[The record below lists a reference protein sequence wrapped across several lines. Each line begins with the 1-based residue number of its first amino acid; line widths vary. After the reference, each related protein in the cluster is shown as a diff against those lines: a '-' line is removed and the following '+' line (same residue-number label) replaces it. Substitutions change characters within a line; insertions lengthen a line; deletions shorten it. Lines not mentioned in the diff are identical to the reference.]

1 MLTLILVGGLLTS
14 LFPDVAG
21 SDTMALILIVGLV
34 LPAFVLGLAGREV
47 IPAKVRCRRP
57 H

>member
-14 LFPDVAG
+14 LFPDFAA
-21 SDTMALILIVGLV
+21 SETMALILVAGLV

-47 IPAKVRCRRP
+47 TPAKVRCRRLY
-57 H
+57 